1 MSDQK
6 NEKKETFSE
15 KKEKIKNFAKISF
28 PHITKMATTTSNLYQ
43 CYDAYKNDKVDE
55 FIDNNIGSLAAE
67 AGTSILSIIGNFVP
81 SSGSTGGG
89 GIGEVIGTAIG
100 GLISLFS
107 K

>member
-15 KKEKIKNFAKISF
+15 KKEKIKNYVKISL
-28 PHITKMATTTSNLYQ
+28 PHITKMATTTSNLYN
-43 CYDAYKNDKVDE
+43 CYDAFKNDKVDE
-55 FIDNNIGSLAAE
+55 FIDNHIGSLAAE
-67 AGTSILSIIGNFVP
+67 AVTSIGSIIGSFVP
-81 SSGSTGGG
+81 SVGSTGGG
-89 GIGEVIGTAIG
+89 GIGEVIGKAIG